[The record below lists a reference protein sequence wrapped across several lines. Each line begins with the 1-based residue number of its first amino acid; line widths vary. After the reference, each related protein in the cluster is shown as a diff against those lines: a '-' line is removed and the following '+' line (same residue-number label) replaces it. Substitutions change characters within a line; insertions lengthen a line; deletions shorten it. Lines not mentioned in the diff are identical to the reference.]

1 MKIYLQP
8 ILLIILLGLFSCK
21 EKTPEANVE
30 IAEKKEEVSLKD
42 SIDNPPKPIIPHHDE
57 YYYVGAKSGLN
68 YRKSPRGKVLGKF
81 LLNTELKVIE
91 HTNISDEITDDGK
104 TIKGEWLGIEQ
115 EKDTVYVFDGFLSSS
130 LTYSELKIYSA
141 RWYYDYGDEIIEGF
155 INLSESYPWDYE
167 TNTPTILPKR
177 KLGKDPIQFDSHLKD
192 KFLKKMS
199 ISTRDTA
206 FIYNLRTD
214 SVYKFKV
221 SDLPV
226 IASINAYARG
236 RNNLKE
242 YDYEIGFN
250 LGNSYDVTGENF
262 VYIGKEN
269 PFETGKI
276 KRLIWESID
285 NGRFP
290 SKENKEINL
299 EKLNTFKYTINN
311 LDYFLQVSA
320 EGLGSY
326 RLVVVDK
333 TSASI
338 VFDNHYFNGESTNV
352 TPINSKDDDGAQWT
366 GEIFKNK
373 PSIVYG
379 LVSVSFGCLEIEFT
393 NKTEPPI
400 RILCDNRH

>member
-1 MKIYLQP
+1 MKIYLQA
-8 ILLIILLGLFSCK
+8 ILLIIFLSLFSCK
-21 EKTPEANVE
+21 EKTPETNVE
-30 IAEKKEEVSLKD
+30 IAEKKQEVTLKD
-42 SIDNPPKPIIPHHDE
+42 SIDNPPKPIIPQHYE
-57 YYYVGAKSGLN
+57 YYYVSAKSGLN

-81 LLNTELKVIE
+81 PLNTELKIVE
-91 HTNISDEITDDGK
+91 HTNIPDEIKDDGK
-104 TIKGEWLGIEQ
+104 TITGKWLGIEQ
-115 EKDTVYVFDGFLSSS
+115 EKDTVYVFEGFLSAS
-130 LTYSELKIYSA
+130 LTYSESKIYAA
-141 RWYYDYGDEIIEGF
+141 RWYYDYGDEIVEGF

-167 TNTPTILPKR
+167 TDALTILPKR
-177 KLGKDPIQFDSHLKD
+177 KLGKDTVQFDSYLKD

-221 SDLPV
+221 NDLPV
-226 IASINAYARG
+226 TASINVYLRG
-236 RNNLKE
+236 RKNVKE
-242 YDYEIGFN
+242 QDYEIGFD

-269 PFETGKI
+269 PFVTGKI
-276 KRLIWESID
+276 KRLIWESTD
-285 NGRFP
+285 NERFP
-290 SKENKEINL
+290 SKENKEKNL

-326 RLVVVDK
+326 HLVVVDK
-333 TSASI
+333 TLASI

-352 TPINSKDDDGAQWT
+352 RPINSKDDDGAQWT
-366 GEIFKNK
+366 GKIFKNK

-379 LVSVSFGCLEIEFT
+379 LMYSSFECPKIEFT
-393 NKTEPPI
+393 NKTELPI
-400 RILCDNRH
+400 RILCDNRY